1 MIEMHESFFQRSS
14 EVSLIV
20 ESLFLFYWSLVCGL
34 KSSCVFPRFQSC
46 CSSLHASTCSYII
59 IVCEREL
66 LGRGEPN
73 LTFVAIPLPLAHCVC
88 VKNEFRSWLSCTEFF
103 GIEGSFSTTITWTK
117 KIGEAPQFVKI
128 IPKNGYF
135 SQKNCQVKGHLLDN
149 QKMKKNLGRHHN
161 LQKNH
166 TRKCLFFAKW
176 TL

>member
-20 ESLFLFYWSLVCGL
+20 ESLFLCESVEVKCLRTMRESIVGGKGGRMEARVDFFFCACEYLFDWSLVCGL

-88 VKNEFRSWLSCTEFF
+88 VKNEFRS
-103 GIEGSFSTTITWTK
+103 
-117 KIGEAPQFVKI
+117 
-128 IPKNGYF
+128 
-135 SQKNCQVKGHLLDN
+135 
-149 QKMKKNLGRHHN
+149 
-161 LQKNH
+161 
-166 TRKCLFFAKW
+166 
-176 TL
+176 